1 MSLQLI
7 SRLRAAGVRKRDF
20 RRALALQRHGLL
32 PAAEGLYRAVL
43 RRAPGHVQ
51 ALFNLGL
58 VLVRQGR
65 FDDAVVQ
72 FDKALAQKPDFAA
85 AHNAI
90 GIALRMGGRA
100 QEAIRHYAAALAIKP
115 DYAEVENNF
124 GLALQALGRD
134 AEAVDRYRRALAL
147 APDYFEAESNLA
159 AALRALHRFT
169 EAAEHCRN
177 AVALRP
183 SSAEAHNNLAAAL
196 QLLGRHDEALAEFDR
211 ALALAPQLASA
222 WHGRGTVLR
231 TLGRLGEAQGA
242 IEQAIAIQPRR
253 AEFYRS
259 LAETKRFQRGDP
271 HCALIEGLA
280 RDIAA
285 LPEDERIHLHFALG
299 KVYADLA
306 ENERAFDHLL
316 HEECMKRAKAA
327 YDEPATIAYP
337 RSASRRCSAPRC
349 AWAIVGLVADGGRWS
364 GCLVPVSMALPSTVE
379 GWACASAD
387 LAENERAFDHLLHG
401 NALKRAKAAYDE
413 PATIA
418 YLERIEAL
426 FSAAVMRERAGAGDP
441 SPVPVFIIGMPRSG
455 TTLVEQMLASHP
467 QIHGAGEL
475 GDFEAA
481 VAALGGGPE
490 GVPADIGDTE
500 LRRIGARYL
509 AAVTPHAPEARR
521 ITDKMPANFRFAG
534 LIHLALPNA
543 RLVHIRRDPVDTC
556 LSCFSLLFGGEHPYA
571 YDLAELGRFYRA
583 YQKLMEHWRRV
594 LPSGVML
601 EVGYEE
607 LVREFAPQAR
617 AIVAHCGLEWDQAC
631 LEFHK
636 TERPVHTASAVQVRQ
651 PLYQS
656 AVGRWRPRDGLLRP
670 LLEALAG
677 G

>member
-65 FDDAVVQ
+65 FDDAVAQ

-134 AEAVDRYRRALAL
+134 AEAVDRYRRAFAL

-299 KVYADLA
+299 KVY
-306 ENERAFDHLL
+306 
-316 HEECMKRAKAA
+316 
-327 YDEPATIAYP
+327 
-337 RSASRRCSAPRC
+337 
-349 AWAIVGLVADGGRWS
+349 
-364 GCLVPVSMALPSTVE
+364 
-379 GWACASAD
+379 AD

>member
-65 FDDAVVQ
+65 FDDAVAQ

-134 AEAVDRYRRALAL
+134 AEAVDRYRRAFAL

-316 HEECMKRAKAA
+316 H
-327 YDEPATIAYP
+327 
-337 RSASRRCSAPRC
+337 
-349 AWAIVGLVADGGRWS
+349 
-364 GCLVPVSMALPSTVE
+364 
-379 GWACASAD
+379 
-387 LAENERAFDHLLHG
+387 G

-500 LRRIGARYL
+500 LRRIGGRYL
-509 AAVTPHAPEARR
+509 ASVTPHAPEARR

-583 YQKLMEHWRRV
+583 YERLMEHWRRV

-601 EVGYEE
+601 EVSYEE